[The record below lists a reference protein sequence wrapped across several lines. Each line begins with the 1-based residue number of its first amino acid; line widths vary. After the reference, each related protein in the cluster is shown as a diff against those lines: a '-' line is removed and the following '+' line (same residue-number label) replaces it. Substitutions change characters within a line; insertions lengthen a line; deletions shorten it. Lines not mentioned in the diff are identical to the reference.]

1 MHIAEGKI
9 YSGKIKLLK
18 VDSCLITPYG
28 HMSDQMHLSV
38 LSTEK
43 QSSLHILIM
52 VRNYIIKEFRFIGGG
67 FGNKMHHHMEN
78 FNSNLHFNGN
88 EASKASFSSVSL
100 S

>member
-1 MHIAEGKI
+1 MHIAEGKV

-18 VDSCLITPYG
+18 VDSSLITPYG

-43 QSSLHILIM
+43 QSRLHILII

-67 FGNKMHHHMEN
+67 LEIRCITIWKTLILICILMEMK
-78 FNSNLHFNGN
+78 LQMPH
-88 EASKASFSSVSL
+88 SL
-100 S
+100 Q